1 MNLKEITINNIEWK
15 LIDFPQEPIRP
26 ACPPKHQSSLAKRLV
41 NIQAN
46 KIGNFICEFLLLKI
60 LLPLFTLIYPIIG
73 FLSFKWGYFQIVSGI
88 ESDHISIGIT
98 GLLFGIGCFLFF
110 ALIIYSAKEE
120 KTMPVDPFLFKIQLI
135 ALLIILTILAFLATF
150 LFRIIKT
157 PFVKWAI
164 NKKYDLE
171 YQAFRIKE
179 KEYDK
184 QLYALNR
191 EFPGLDNHSFSY
203 ASYTTTII
211 NEMLK
216 FLQESVKDSEKRKI
230 KDWWLSL
237 SGTSFEFEVE
247 RWFQSQGYKTQ
258 HTGETGDGGVDIIL
272 QDENKEQIYV
282 QCKHYTKS
290 KVGVE
295 TVRNL
300 IGAMALG
307 NVRKGIIVCL
317 LGITKDAQ
325 EAIDKSGI
333 VVYTLADLLPLE
345 SYLQSSKKDLQKSLF
360 DTEPFYSTN
369 DLYFQQISPCKVRIG
384 NYQINTSIMHDDR
397 RYSHDIVKSL
407 SSNMYSIFYKGY
419 CFSIEA
425 PLIEIKIL
433 ENNIRFDRLW
443 N

>member
-1 MNLKEITINNIEWK
+1 MNLKEITINNIVWK

-26 ACPPKHQSSLAKRLV
+26 TEPKKLASSIV
-41 NIQAN
+41 NRGYNDIA
-46 KIGNFICEFLLLKI
+46 KI
-60 LLPLFTLIYPIIG
+60 LEDCCSFTIKVVDFLFSLTFPITGIALIVRGYSLLNINNSRESPIGLILLGSGFILSYIICVIISLKEKMLPSVPILNILIYMV
-73 FLSFKWGYFQIVSGI
+73 LY
-88 ESDHISIGIT
+88 
-98 GLLFGIGCFLFF
+98 LLFFILTG
-110 ALIIYSAKEE
+110 IIYCMYRVLTFPFMLFSKERDVLKQYKIENE
-120 KTMPVDPFLFKIQLI
+120 KYKSELKEYENQLN
-135 ALLIILTILAFLATF
+135 ILTRL
-150 LFRIIKT
+150 
-157 PFVKWAI
+157 
-164 NKKYDLE
+164 
-171 YQAFRIKE
+171 
-179 KEYDK
+179 
-184 QLYALNR
+184 
-191 EFPGLDNHSFSY
+191 FPGIDNHSFSF

-216 FLQESVKDSEKRKI
+216 FLQESVKDTEKRKI

-300 IGAMALG
+300 IGAMTLG

-360 DTEPFYSTN
+360 DTKPVCSTN
-369 DLYFQQISPCKVRIG
+369 DLSFQQISPCKVRIG

-397 RYSHDIVKSL
+397 GYSHDIVKTL

-419 CFSIEA
+419 CFTIEA

-433 ENNIRFDRLW
+433 ENNIRFDRL
-443 N
+443 